1 MTDKKETKEIKK
13 VMNNMINNLEFEEHC
28 EKNNI
33 PLKMPHTIKDIEE
46 CKDIDKNKVL
56 KDFTNL
62 CKFNADTNPKKFCGN
77 KILYNYHFRNLLKC
91 KREKGKTLYEIFD
104 DEALKEKL
112 WRDSVK
118 RNRRD
123 NAPYPSPTDVYEAN
137 RINSGAIV
145 MFKAS
150 TAKYIYKKYN
160 AKSVLDFTM
169 GWGGRML
176 GAMSLNI
183 NYTGIDTNK
192 NLQEGYVKMIED
204 IELEEVKYWGN
215 ELKSPL
221 LIWQNC
227 LSIDYSQLDYDLI
240 LTSPPYIN
248 MELYENMTPFENDNK
263 YYNEFLMPMLDIT
276 FKYLKDGGRMCIN
289 ISPKMY
295 KDLTKKYGYRECDE
309 TEDLRQQMGKNYA
322 VKSKDLIYIW
332 KKDDKCWWCEIIEK
346 MECLEKGEWI
356 NEVNDVLDKYI

>member
-1 MTDKKETKEIKK
+1 MTEEKQIKK
-13 VMNNMINNLEFEEHC
+13 VMNKIMDQLEFEEHC
-28 EKNNI
+28 EKKNI
-33 PLKMPHTIKDIEE
+33 PLKMPYTIEDIEN
-46 CKDIDKNKVL
+46 CKDIDHDKVC
-56 KDFTNL
+56 KDFINL
-62 CKFNADTNPKKFCGN
+62 CKFEADTNPKKFCGN
-77 KILYNYHFRNLLKC
+77 KILYNYQFRNLLKC

-104 DEALKEKL
+104 DEELKEKL

-123 NAPYPSPTDVYEAN
+123 KAPYPSPTDVYEAN

-145 MFKAS
+145 FFKAS
-150 TAKYIYKKYN
+150 TAKYIYKKFN

-176 GAMSLNI
+176 GAQSLDI
-183 NYTGIDTNK
+183 NYIGIDTNE
-192 NLQEGYVKMIED
+192 NLKEGYEKMIKD
-204 IELEEVKYWGN
+204 IGFTK
-215 ELKSPL
+215 KPL
-221 LIWQNC
+221 LIWYNC
-227 LSIDYSQLDYDLI
+227 LNIDYSQLDYDLI

-263 YYNEFLMPMLDIT
+263 YYNEFLIPMMDKT

-295 KDLTKKYGYRECDE
+295 KDLTTKYGYRECDE
-309 TEDLRQQMGKNYA
+309 TEDLRQQMGQNFV
-322 VKSKDLIYIW
+322 VKSQDYIYIW
-332 KKDDKCWWCEIIEK
+332 KKDDKDDIKEIIEK

-356 NEVNDVLDKYI
+356 KELNDVLDKYV